1 MISSQNQGGALLVDN
16 EPVNKIISSATMQ
29 KFDTSNTSNR
39 YFLDRQAKFE
49 SNARSY
55 PRKIPIAIRSASGS
69 CITDVEGRQYLDCLA
84 GAGTLALGHNHPDVT
99 EAIGAVLQNGLPLHT
114 LDLTTPLKDE
124 FSEKL
129 LSLLPGNAS
138 DWRLQF
144 CGPTGADAVEAALKL
159 AKTATGRASILSFSG
174 GYHGMTH
181 GALSV
186 TGNLAPKRSVS
197 SLMPGVQFMP
207 FPYSYRCPLGL
218 GGEQGENAL
227 ATYLECFLDDVE
239 SGVTQPAAVIVEA
252 VQGEGGV
259 IPAPDAWLRRLR
271 AATQA
276 RGIALILDE
285 VQAGIGRTGDWFAF
299 ERSGI
304 VPDMI
309 VISKAVGGG
318 LPLAVLAYR
327 KQWDEWLPGA
337 HTGTFRGN
345 QMAMAAGLATM
356 HVIERDGLL
365 SQVASRGEQMRAGLH
380 KLTGKHPCVGDV
392 RGRGLMFGIEIVDK
406 AQPADP
412 LGSYPVN
419 PELAARVQAE
429 CFANGLIIERGGR
442 HGAVLRLLPPLNIS
456 QAELC
461 CALERLDQ
469 ALSSA
474 TQSKPATEAAEHA

>member
-1 MISSQNQGGALLVDN
+1 M
-16 EPVNKIISSATMQ
+16 
-29 KFDTSNTSNR
+29 NTTNR

-55 PRKIPIAIRSASGS
+55 PRKIPIAIQSALGS
-69 CITDVEGRQYLDCLA
+69 CVTDVEGRQYLDCLS
-84 GAGTLALGHNHPDVT
+84 GAGTLALGHNHPDVIA
-99 EAIGAVLQNGLPLHT
+99 AIGAVLQNGLPLHT
-114 LDLTTPLKDE
+114 LDLTTPLKDK

-129 LSLLPGNAS
+129 LGLLPGNAS

-159 AKTATGRASILSFSG
+159 AKTASGRATILSFSG

-207 FPYSYRCPLGL
+207 FPYSYRCPVGL
-218 GGEQGENAL
+218 GGTRGEHAL
-227 ATYLECFLDDVE
+227 ATYMERFLDDVE
-239 SGVTQPAAVIVEA
+239 SGVTPPAAVIVEA
-252 VQGEGGV
+252 IQGEGGV
-259 IPAPDAWLRRLR
+259 IPAPDGWLRRLR
-271 AATQA
+271 SATHA

-309 VISKAVGGG
+309 VVSKAIGGG

-345 QMAMAAGLATM
+345 QLAMAAGLATVQ
-356 HVIERDGLL
+356 VIERDGLL
-365 SQVASRGEQMRAGLH
+365 RQVAARGEQLRRNLDMLAERH
-380 KLTGKHPCVGDV
+380 DCIGDV

-406 AQPADP
+406 AQPADA
-412 LGSYPVN
+412 LGSHPAN
-419 PELAARVQAE
+419 PALAARVQAE
-429 CFANGLIIERGGR
+429 SFANGLILERGGR

-456 QAELC
+456 DAELSR
-461 CALERLDQ
+461 ALDRLDS
-469 ALSSA
+469 ALSNA
-474 TQSKPATEAAEHA
+474 TRSTPATEVADHA

>member
-1 MISSQNQGGALLVDN
+1 MTTL
-16 EPVNKIISSATMQ
+16 
-29 KFDTSNTSNR
+29 TSNSGSTTNQ

-55 PRKIPIAIRSASGS
+55 PRKIPIAIGAASGS
-69 CITDVEGRQYLDCLA
+69 YVTDVEGRRYLDCLA
-84 GAGTLALGHNHPDVT
+84 GAGTLALGHNHPEVIA
-99 EAIGAVLQNGLPLHT
+99 AIRSVLQSGLPLHT

-124 FSEKL
+124 FSETVL
-129 LSLLPGNAS
+129 DLLPGNAS

-159 AKTATGRASILSFSG
+159 AKTASGRATILSFSG

-218 GGEQGENAL
+218 GGTHGENAL
-227 ATYLECFLDDVE
+227 ATYMERFLDDVE

-252 VQGEGGV
+252 IQGEGGV
-259 IPAPDAWLRRLR
+259 IPAPDGWLRRLR

-285 VQAGIGRTGDWFAF
+285 VQAGIGRSGDWFAF

-309 VISKAVGGG
+309 VISKAIGGG

-327 KQWDEWLPGA
+327 KQWDDWLPGA

-345 QMAMAAGLATM
+345 QMAMAAGLATLR
-356 HVIERDGLL
+356 VIERDGVL
-365 SQVASRGEQMRAGLH
+365 SQVAAHGERLRSAMEMLAR
-380 KLTGKHPCVGDV
+380 KHVCIGDV
-392 RGRGLMFGIEIVDK
+392 RGRGLMFGVEIVDK
-406 AQPADP
+406 SQVADP
-412 LGSYPVN
+412 LGSFPAN
-419 PELAARVQAE
+419 PALTARIQAE
-429 CFANGLIIERGGR
+429 CFANGLILERGGR
-442 HGAVLRLLPPLNIS
+442 HGAVLRLLPPLNTS
-456 QAELC
+456 QAELFS
-461 CALERLDQ
+461 AIELLDL
-469 ALSSA
+469 ALSRA
-474 TQSKPATEAAEHA
+474 TMSMPATEAA

>member
-1 MISSQNQGGALLVDN
+1 MPEFSPTNTTNQ
-16 EPVNKIISSATMQ
+16 
-29 KFDTSNTSNR
+29 
-39 YFLDRQAKFE
+39 YFLERQAKFE

-55 PRKIPIAIRSASGS
+55 PRKIPIAIGAASGS
-69 CITDVEGRQYLDCLA
+69 YVTDVEGRQYLDCLA

-99 EAIGAVLQNGLPLHT
+99 AAIGSVLQSGLPLHT

-124 FSEKL
+124 FSETL
-129 LSLLPGNAS
+129 LDLLPGDAS

-159 AKTATGRASILSFSG
+159 AKTASGRATILSFSG

-218 GGEQGENAL
+218 GGTQGENAL
-227 ATYLECFLDDVE
+227 ATYMERFLDDVE

-252 VQGEGGV
+252 IQGEGGV
-259 IPAPDAWLRRLR
+259 IPAPDAWLQRLR
-271 AATQA
+271 SATQA

-285 VQAGIGRTGDWFAF
+285 VQAGMGRTGDWFAF

-309 VISKAVGGG
+309 VISKAIGGG

-327 KQWDEWLPGA
+327 EPWDKWLPGA

-345 QMAMAAGLATM
+345 QMAMAAGLATLR
-356 HVIERDGLL
+356 VIERDGLL
-365 SQVASRGEQMRAGLH
+365 WQVDARGEQLRTGIEMLA
-380 KLTGKHPCVGDV
+380 GKHACIGDV

-406 AQPADP
+406 AKPADS
-412 LGSYPVN
+412 LGSYPAD
-419 PELAARVQAE
+419 PTLAARIHAA
-429 CFANGLIIERGGR
+429 CFASGLILERGGR

-456 QAELC
+456 EAELFS
-461 CALERLDQ
+461 AIERLDL

-474 TQSKPATEAAEHA
+474 TAPMPATEAAEHA

>member
-1 MISSQNQGGALLVDN
+1 MMLKHNSMNTTNQ
-16 EPVNKIISSATMQ
+16 
-29 KFDTSNTSNR
+29 

-55 PRKIPIAIRSASGS
+55 PRKIPIAIGAASGS
-69 CITDVEGRQYLDCLA
+69 YVTDVEGRQYLDCLS
-84 GAGTLALGHNHPDVT
+84 GAGTLALGHNHPDVI
-99 EAIGAVLQNGLPLHT
+99 EAINSVVRSGLPLHT

-124 FSEKL
+124 FSATL
-129 LSLLPGNAS
+129 LELLPGNAS

-159 AKTATGRASILSFSG
+159 AKTASSRATILSFSG

-218 GGEQGENAL
+218 GGTQAEEAL
-227 ATYLECFLDDVE
+227 STYMERFLDDVE
-239 SGVTQPAAVIVEA
+239 SGVTAPAAVIVEA
-252 VQGEGGV
+252 IQGEGGV

-271 AATQA
+271 MATQA

-285 VQAGIGRTGDWFAF
+285 VQAGIGRSGDWFAF

-309 VISKAVGGG
+309 VISKAIGGG

-345 QMAMAAGLATM
+345 QMAMAAGLATLR
-356 HVIERDGLL
+356 VINRDGLL
-365 SQVASRGEQMRAGLH
+365 SQVAAHGEQLRNAIETLA
-380 KLTGKHPCVGDV
+380 GKHACIGEV
-392 RGRGLMFGIEIVDK
+392 RGRGLMLGIEIVDK
-406 AQPADP
+406 SRPADR
-412 LGSYPVN
+412 LGSYPAN
-419 PELAARVQAE
+419 PTLTARIQAE
-429 CFANGLIIERGGR
+429 CFANGLILERGGR
-442 HGAVLRLLPPLNIS
+442 NGTVLRLLPPLNVS
-456 QAELC
+456 QAELFS
-461 CALERLDQ
+461 AIERLDL

-474 TQSKPATEAAEHA
+474 TMNSAATGAAQHA